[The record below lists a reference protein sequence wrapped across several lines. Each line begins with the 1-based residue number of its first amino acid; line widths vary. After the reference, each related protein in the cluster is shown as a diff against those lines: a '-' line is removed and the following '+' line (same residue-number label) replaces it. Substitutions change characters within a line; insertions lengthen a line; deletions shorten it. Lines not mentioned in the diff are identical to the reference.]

1 MNDIASPA
9 GLQTIRELLA
19 RISADDY
26 GVWFEVGC
34 ALKHLGMSYE
44 VFRDWSAT
52 SKKFDKD
59 ECANKWEELPSEP
72 RAGLP
77 TLLKYAAAS
86 SFKPIPEEMLPPP
99 QTEDECAKQAAR
111 YFVTRFNPGEDYE
124 LCGWK
129 NDPHRENHLI
139 PDRNVK
145 RLIRLEEGETEEVLS
160 QDKDIRTWLQDGIL
174 NGVVVSQNPLS
185 VPPDFKGYAP
195 TDAIVSRYDIA
206 LVESD
211 GIPISEQWARLKQMR
226 LPILSVVHSGHESLH
241 IACRIDA
248 GMDAKL
254 YKERVNMLYDYVRGF
269 GFVPD
274 ENCKNASRLTRLPGA
289 MRDGKRQHLV
299 CGSCGYSDWETFE
312 LCELNN
318 DVVATTAAESP
329 AKGIAPQ
336 IQHNRAPATE
346 ASCDPEDQALHDELE
361 KEFGEP
367 LTLSSKGTVTMLNE
381 SFWAAFV
388 LRKRGLSKVFGIT
401 WKYVPANGLWKTVS
415 DEEMNNMII
424 KTAHEYGSSRGLSDL
439 VMKFNEPTC
448 NHVRKFM
455 KSAETDPFKDRP
467 HNLIHVGNGMLEIND
482 DGTCVLKPFSPDYYS
497 RNQTSIAY
505 DPAAQCPRFKG
516 ELLEPML
523 PQDDIEVLQR
533 YCGQCLLGVNIT
545 QTFLVL
551 TGTPGGG
558 KGTIVNLIR
567 AIIGGDNCV
576 EMRTE
581 HLGERFELAR
591 FIGKTFL
598 TGSDVPSD
606 FLLKKSA
613 GKIKSLCGWDLL
625 CAEIKGVTEPIPMI
639 GNFNIVITAND
650 RLKVNVDGDI
660 GAWRRRM
667 LWITFENQGTDNPVT
682 DFAGVLLREEG
693 PGILNWMIEGAVKVL
708 QGGFPRE
715 SLSSKR
721 VERLL
726 QESNSIY
733 GFLTNCIEKTD
744 SGPGISID
752 DLGKKYH
759 DWCIA
764 NDWEP
769 LYGLETRRKLTRGLE
784 SLFHV
789 PQAHNIVC
797 NGCNLR
803 GYHGVAFKAD
813 VVSVGTPTTP

>member
-1 MNDIASPA
+1 MDAKQKTKTLVYHDPQGIKAK
-9 GLQTIRELLA
+9 LA

-34 ALKHLGMSYE
+34 ALKHLGVPYE
-44 VFRDWSAT
+44 VFQDWSAT

-59 ECANKWEELPSEP
+59 ECANKWEELPEEP

-77 TLLKYAAAS
+77 TLVKYAAAS
-86 SFKPIPEEMLPPP
+86 SFKPMPVEMLPPP
-99 QTEDECAKQAAR
+99 QTEDECAKQAA
-111 YFVTRFNPGEDYE
+111 YYLATRFKPGEGFE

-129 NDPHRENHLI
+129 PDPHKENHLI
-139 PDRNVK
+139 PDR
-145 RLIRLEEGETEEVLS
+145 RLPLGSLDNEDTEEVLS
-160 QDKDIRTWLQDGIL
+160 QSETLRSWVRDGITG
-174 NGVVVSQNPLS
+174 GVVVSKNPMK
-185 VPPDFKGYAP
+185 VPSNFKGKAA
-195 TDAIVSRYDIA
+195 TDAMVTDHRITI
-206 LVESD
+206 VESD
-211 GIPISEQWARLKQMR
+211 GIPIPEQWARLKQMQ
-226 LPILSVVHSGHESLH
+226 LPIDSVVFSGNESLH
-241 IACRIDA
+241 ISCRVDA
-248 GMDAKL
+248 GTNAEL
-254 YKERVNMLYDYVRGF
+254 YMERTNKIYDYVRGF

-274 ENCKNASRLTRLPGA
+274 EKCKNASRLTRLPGA
-289 MRDGKRQHLV
+289 MRDGNRQYLV
-299 CGSCGYSDWETFE
+299 CGPCGYPDWDSFE
-312 LCELNN
+312 ACELTNSN
-318 DVVATTAAESP
+318 VAATSKASLS
-329 AKGIAPQ
+329 KGSAPQ
-336 IQHNRAPATE
+336 IQHDHATATE
-346 ASCDPEDQALHDELE
+346 ASCNPEDQALHDELE
-361 KEFGEP
+361 KEFGDP
-367 LTLSSKGTVTMLNE
+367 LTFSSKGTVMMINE
-381 SFWAAFV
+381 PYWAAFV
-388 LRKRGLSKVFGIT
+388 KYKRGLDKVFGIT
-401 WKYVPANGLWKTVS
+401 WKYVPSNGLWKKVSTEDMNDMIVKTVR
-415 DEEMNNMII
+415 
-424 KTAHEYGSSRGLSDL
+424 EYGSTHGLGDL

-448 NHVRKFM
+448 NHVRNFM
-455 KSAETDPFKDRP
+455 KNAETDPFKDRP
-467 HNLIHVGNGMLEIND
+467 HNLIHVGNGMVEING
-482 DGTCVLKPFSPDYYS
+482 DGTCSLKPFSPDYHS
-497 RNQTSIAY
+497 RNQTTIMY

-523 PQDDIEVLQR
+523 PQDDIDILQR

-639 GNFNIVITAND
+639 GNFNMVITAND

-667 LWITFENQGTDNPVT
+667 LWITFEQPRSANPIP

-693 PGILNWMIEGAVKVL
+693 PGILNWMIEGAVKLL
-708 QGGFPRE
+708 QSGFPSE
-715 SLSSKR
+715 SLSTQR

-744 SGPGISID
+744 SGSGISID
-752 DLGKKYH
+752 ALGSKYRA
-759 DWCIA
+759 WCI
-764 NDWEP
+764 
-769 LYGLETRRKLTRGLE
+769 R
-784 SLFHV
+784 
-789 PQAHNIVC
+789 Q
-797 NGCNLR
+797 
-803 GYHGVAFKAD
+803 
-813 VVSVGTPTTP
+813 